1 VEGANLELD
10 TKLQVLFAIYAE
22 YQKDVPDMNEI
33 TFKRLDMDKA
43 AFNVALVKL
52 ENEGLISEL
61 VAAPPNSFRHPVQA
75 IVTGVFP
82 TREGLER
89 VETKLEIEKSETG
102 EEKLRTLVER
112 FGKLGWDVLRGV
124 AVSVLSKAVR

>member
-1 VEGANLELD
+1 MELD
-10 TKLQVLFAIYAE
+10 AKHRGLFAIYAE

-33 TFKRLDMDKA
+33 TFKSLDMDKA
-43 AFNVALVKL
+43 AFNAALAKL
-52 ENEGLISEL
+52 ENEGLISGL
-61 VAAPPNSFRHPVQA
+61 AVIPPNSFRRPAQV

-89 VETKLEIEKSETG
+89 VEAKLEIEKSETG
-102 EEKLRTLVER
+102 EEKLRTLAER

-124 AVSVLSKAVR
+124 AVSVLSKTAR